1 MNYKLRLIFAVLIL
15 TVILCACAHFDN
27 DYYIF
32 SNISECNNFEINKD
46 EDAKITYYTTPEK
59 DSNLKDLE
67 YDSFFGAKYLSLD
80 IEFEIFAYEFKDS
93 NSAKK
98 YFNNVT
104 GKNSEELDTNFSASM
119 GMTSYRLVIIDFKK
133 AYIVQG
139 PSSNAE
145 AIQDFLK
152 ENFTV
157 KIGFEGQ

>member
-1 MNYKLRLIFAVLIL
+1 M
-15 TVILCACAHFDN
+15 
-27 DYYIF
+27 
-32 SNISECNNFEINKD
+32 
-46 EDAKITYYTTPEK
+46 
-59 DSNLKDLE
+59 
-67 YDSFFGAKYLSLD
+67 SLD

-93 NSAKK
+93 DSAKR

-139 PSSNAE
+139 PSNNAE
-145 AIQDFLK
+145 EIQDFLK